1 MDPHVVPFAMYELAM
16 IYLEKPEVF
25 FKSAFIVM
33 KFFALSL
40 SLSLASIRTFFRNCV
55 SLACM
60 KVVSLCLR

>member
-25 FKSAFIVM
+25 FQSAFILM

-40 SLSLASIRTFFRNCV
+40 SLSLSLSRQYQNFF
-55 SLACM
+55 
-60 KVVSLCLR
+60 